1 MKKWILLLP
10 IIMILGCAPT
20 ETVVA
25 PEPTEV
31 NIDEIKEQLKE
42 EIKEEVK
49 EEVKE
54 EIKAEEEA
62 KEEEITIDNYDFR
75 TDPDTVVVNINND
88 NLGEYF
94 DMRVIPIWD
103 GTYSIRTHSL
113 MYDKGYVMVGADNC
127 RFLIRSVGFEMDLQ
141 IYHMD
146 DISGNNASYEY
157 PFDAEV
163 AHGFTSEE
171 RAKEFLKDIYEYY
184 PSFEEDNATIYYQKI
199 EDVKFGYEITEDGK
213 RTVNGEVLYICPNN
227 PF

>member
-1 MKKWILLLP
+1 MKKLIFALP
-10 IIMILGCAPT
+10 IILFLGCTST

-31 NIDEIKEQLKE
+31 NIEGIKEQLKE

-49 EEVKE
+49 Q
-54 EIKAEEEA
+54 EIKVEEA

-88 NLGEYF
+88 NLSEYF
-94 DMRVIPIWD
+94 DMRIIPIGN

-113 MYDKGYVMVGADNC
+113 MYDKGYVMVGTDNC
-127 RFLIRSVGFEMDLQ
+127 RFLIRSVGYEMGGQ

-146 DISGNNASYEY
+146 EDPGNNISYVY

-171 RAKEFLKDIYEYY
+171 RAKEFLKDIYEYH
-184 PSFEEDNATIYYQKI
+184 PSFEKDNATIYYQKI
-199 EDVKFGYEITEDGK
+199 EDVKFGYEITDDGT
-213 RTVNGEVLYICPNN
+213 RIVNGEEIYMNPNN
-227 PF
+227 PY